1 MMMRRPGSRTLANR
15 LPDNGGMTAR
25 PEAPA
30 SAVGAWYGALISI
43 LLLITAGIY
52 IVYLHQQGL
61 QSEETVGQLL
71 IGQDLLRA
79 DRDELLQ
86 KIHDRES
93 DLEVLGRTTA
103 EMTARLTRLDVQ
115 RNDLQ
120 ADIVS
125 LTQDLAAAKRTVDH
139 APAIAADDQSTDLRK
154 LERERDSLKRQATTY
169 QSEIDD
175 LKSALADK
183 EKTLAERSDGIR
195 EQKDIAAE
203 SAAQKA
209 TLGKEIARLV
219 QQLADTRQ
227 TGRQSQIIRG
237 HRASFGEVR
246 PYLASVGPED
256 WQTIEGWLA
265 QQLRR
270 PMAIPDL
277 SEFGWSYEGA
287 RLLAAIE
294 GPPMTMLLYAD
305 AENRPIS
312 LTIAQDRS
320 GERNI
325 ESHRDGG
332 LNLVEWREER
342 HAFVLA
348 SDADDVVLRL
358 IAATLQNQPPAMT
371 GDAAVP
377 SSRFFRPAFR
387 PETG

>member
-1 MMMRRPGSRTLANR
+1 MMRRPGSRTLANR
-15 LPDNGGMTAR
+15 LPDNGGTTAR
-25 PEAPA
+25 QEASV

-43 LLLITAGIY
+43 LLLIAAGIY
-52 IVYLHQQGL
+52 IVYLHQQRL

-86 KIHDRES
+86 KIHDREN
-93 DLEVLGRTTA
+93 DLEILGRTAA
-103 EMTARLTRLDVQ
+103 EMTARLARLDVQ

-120 ADIVS
+120 ADVVS
-125 LTQDLAAAKRTVDH
+125 LTQDLAAAKRAADR
-139 APAIAADDQSTDLRK
+139 APAITAADKSTDIRE
-154 LERERDSLKRQATTY
+154 LERERDSLKRQTIAY

-175 LKSALADK
+175 LEAALADK
-183 EKTLAERSDGIR
+183 EQALTERSDGIR
-195 EQKDIAAE
+195 EQQDMAAE
-203 SAAQKA
+203 AEAQKA
-209 TLGKEIARLV
+209 ALGKEVTRLL
-219 QQLADTRQ
+219 QQLAGTRR

-246 PYLASVGPED
+246 PYLASVGPGD

-320 GERNI
+320 GEQNM

-332 LNLVEWREER
+332 LNLMEWREER

-348 SDADDVVLRL
+348 SEADEVVLRL
-358 IAATLQNQPPAMT
+358 VAATLQNQPPAMT
-371 GDAAVP
+371 EDATVP